1 MLRRDKDSWANP
13 KVLVIFAVIFVCGA
27 AFGAAVTRT
36 YLHGKIHTPPPR
48 QQHYGMD
55 AAQHIGL
62 KGLVEVL
69 SLTPTQEKT
78 VMKELDDYAKYYQNI
93 EEERDDV
100 AAHGKQHILNVL
112 TPEQRKKFNAIYGQ
126 MQQ

>member
-1 MLRRDKDSWANP
+1 MLRTDEDSWANP
-13 KVLVIFAVIFVCGA
+13 KVLTIFAVIFLCGA
-27 AFGAAVTRT
+27 AFGSAVTHT
-36 YLHGKIHTPPPR
+36 YLHARHPSPR
-48 QQHYGMD
+48 QHYGMD

-69 SLTPTQEKT
+69 NLTPEQQKT

-93 EEERDDV
+93 EDERDDV
-100 AAHGKQHILNVL
+100 AAHGKQRILEVL
-112 TPEQRKKFNAIYGQ
+112 TPEQRKKFNAIYGS

>member
-1 MLRRDKDSWANP
+1 MLHRDEDSWANP
-13 KVLVIFAVIFVCGA
+13 KVLVIFAVIFLCGA
-27 AFGAAVTRT
+27 AFGSAVTQT
-36 YLHGKIHTPPPR
+36 YLHSRFRPPPAR
-48 QQHYGMD
+48 QHFGMD

-69 SLTPTQEKT
+69 NLTPEQEKT

-93 EEERDDV
+93 EDERDDV
-100 AAHGKQHILNVL
+100 AAHGKQRIIAVL
-112 TPEQRKKFNAIYGQ
+112 TAEQRKKFNAIYGQ